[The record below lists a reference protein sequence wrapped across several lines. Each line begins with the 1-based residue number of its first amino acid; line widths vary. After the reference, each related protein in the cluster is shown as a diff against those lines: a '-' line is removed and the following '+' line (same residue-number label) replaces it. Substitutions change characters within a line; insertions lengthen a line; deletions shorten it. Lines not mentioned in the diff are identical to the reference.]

1 MCKNQYLEILLD
13 IAGSYCVIFVL
24 NKKRKKKVI
33 WWRIIVQWLVEAI
46 NERIKNQKLDNRTY
60 IETIKRTATFL
71 FYASLF

>member
-1 MCKNQYLEILLD
+1 
-13 IAGSYCVIFVL
+13 
-24 NKKRKKKVI
+24 
-33 WWRIIVQWLVEAI
+33 VEAI